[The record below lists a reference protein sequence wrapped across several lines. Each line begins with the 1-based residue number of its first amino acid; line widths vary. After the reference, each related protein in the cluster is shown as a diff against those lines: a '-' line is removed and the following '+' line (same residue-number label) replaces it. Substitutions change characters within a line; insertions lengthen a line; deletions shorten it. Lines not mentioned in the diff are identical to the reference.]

1 MSTRAVRPYLMG
13 LGLAAT
19 LALSACLPAPQ
30 SGAAR
35 TSGVGLAPASASAS
49 EVRLA
54 SSAQS
59 QTHPGSNT
67 PAGISVSGEG
77 RAMAR
82 PDIAHVSVGVQ
93 TQAPSAQQAQA
104 DNNQQMQAVIDRVKA
119 LGIQDRDIR
128 TSGISL
134 HPIHGEER
142 NQITGYQ
149 ASNNVRVT
157 VRDVNQAGQ
166 VLDAAVTAGANLA
179 GNITFGIQDDKQL
192 RQQALQAAVQ
202 DARTKADALAQP
214 LSLRITSV
222 VAVSE
227 ERFGGPRPMED
238 FARPAAMAQGAVP
251 VEPGELTVQANVR
264 VIFGFG
270 Q

>member
-1 MSTRAVRPYLMG
+1 MTNRATRPYLIG
-13 LGLAAT
+13 VGLAAVLT
-19 LALSACLPAPQ
+19 LSACLPAAQ
-30 SGAAR
+30 AGTAR
-35 TSGVGLAPASASAS
+35 TSGASLPTTQAP
-49 EVRLA
+49 EIRLA
-54 SSAQS
+54 AAQM
-59 QTHPGSNT
+59 QTQPGSGN

-93 TQAPSAQQAQA
+93 TQAQTAQQAQA
-104 DNNQQMQAVIDRVKA
+104 ENTQQMQAVIDRVKA

-134 HPIHGEER
+134 HPIHGREQ

-149 ASNNVRVT
+149 AMNSVRVT
-157 VRDVNQAGQ
+157 VRDVNQSGQ
-166 VLDAAVTAGANLA
+166 ILDTAVTAGANLA
-179 GNITFGIQDDKQL
+179 GNITFGILDDKQL

-214 LSLRITSV
+214 LGLRVTSIIS
-222 VAVSE
+222 VAE
-227 ERFGGPRPMED
+227 ESFGGPRPMED
-238 FARPAAMAQGAVP
+238 MARPAMAQAAPVP